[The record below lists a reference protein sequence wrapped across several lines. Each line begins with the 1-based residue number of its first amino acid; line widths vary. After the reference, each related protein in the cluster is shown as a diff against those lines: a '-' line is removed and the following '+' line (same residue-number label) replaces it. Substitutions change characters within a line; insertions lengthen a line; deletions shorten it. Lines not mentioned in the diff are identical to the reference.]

1 LWSSRANRVTLVLQS
16 HNNIS
21 HLGASSLAEPLKTN
35 AYLSFLDLVRVEAGA
50 VHCGVVLSRDNVTV
64 IVTVVLYCHIY
75 IIVQQCN
82 PLPSEP

>member
-1 LWSSRANRVTLVLQS
+1 MGGDNLWSSRANSVTLVLQS

-50 VHCGVVLSRDNVTV
+50 VHCGVVLSRDCAVTCDCG
-64 IVTVVLYCHIY
+64 VVLP
-75 IIVQQCN
+75 CN
-82 PLPSEP
+82 SVTR